1 MAKPDLKQ
9 LVTTTLLNDTEL
21 SKVEKLA
28 RRDEGVAKLLT
39 IHNAFRDEVVYK
51 PLLALLAHV
60 EFVNQCVASANQYV
74 SGDGLTEINIGTDDE
89 PEMAN
94 VTTHVA
100 LMINKSNAIPER
112 LKDMVKELRGLT
124 EDILSLVNSCRE
136 INGGKIV
143 DQDELNSFKSSGM
156 SWTDW
161 NSEKNR
167 KKKA

>member
-9 LVTTTLLNDTEL
+9 LVTTTILNDTEL
-21 SKVEKLA
+21 SKMEALA
-28 RRDEGVAKLLT
+28 KKNDSVAKLMAV
-39 IHNAFRDEVVYK
+39 HNAFRDEVVYK

-74 SGDGLTEINIGTDDE
+74 SGDGTEEINIGTDDE
-89 PEMAN
+89 PELVN
-94 VTTHVA
+94 VTKHVA

-124 EDILSLVNSCRE
+124 EDILFLVASCRE

-143 DQDELNSFKSSGM
+143 DQEELNSFRNSGM

-161 NSEKNR
+161 NSEQNKRKN
-167 KKKA
+167 K